1 MNDYI
6 RKCLYRFTIANLTT
20 QIRIR
25 EAIIKTLTEIGELND
40 CGMINDAII
49 NTLTEIGELLDCG
62 VISCE
67 EYIYLGKDIGMIS

>member
-1 MNDYI
+1 MNNYI

-40 CGMINDAII
+40 CGVIND
-49 NTLTEIGELLDCG
+49 GEFAR
-62 VISCE
+62 
-67 EYIYLGKDIGMIS
+67 LGKELWMDS

>member
-40 CGMINDAII
+40 CGVIND
-49 NTLTEIGELLDCG
+49 
-62 VISCE
+62 E
-67 EYIYLGKDIGMIS
+67 EFIRLGKELWMSS

>member
-40 CGMINDAII
+40 YGVIND
-49 NTLTEIGELLDCG
+49 
-62 VISCE
+62 E
-67 EYIYLGKDIGMIS
+67 EFVHLGKELWMNS

>member
-1 MNDYI
+1 MNEDI

-40 CGMINDAII
+40 CGMIND
-49 NTLTEIGELLDCG
+49 GEF
-62 VISCE
+62 VH
-67 EYIYLGKDIGMIS
+67 LGKELWMNS

>member
-20 QIRIR
+20 QIQIR

-40 CGMINDAII
+40 CGVIND
-49 NTLTEIGELLDCG
+49 EGF
-62 VISCE
+62 VR
-67 EYIYLGKDIGMIS
+67 LGKELWMDS

>member
-6 RKCLYRFTIANLTT
+6 RKCLYRFTITNLTT

-40 CGMINDAII
+40 CGVIND
-49 NTLTEIGELLDCG
+49 EGF
-62 VISCE
+62 VH
-67 EYIYLGKDIGMIS
+67 LGKELWMNS

>member
-6 RKCLYRFTIANLTT
+6 RKCLYRFTIANLSI

-40 CGMINDAII
+40 FGVINDR
-49 NTLTEIGELLDCG
+49 EF
-62 VISCE
+62 VH
-67 EYIYLGKDIGMIS
+67 LGKELWADL

>member
-40 CGMINDAII
+40 CGVINDR
-49 NTLTEIGELLDCG
+49 EF
-62 VISCE
+62 VH
-67 EYIYLGKDIGMIS
+67 LGKELWMNS

>member
-6 RKCLYRFTIANLTT
+6 RKRLYRFTITNLTT

-40 CGMINDAII
+40 CGVIN
-49 NTLTEIGELLDCG
+49 N
-62 VISCE
+62 E
-67 EYIYLGKDIGMIS
+67 EFVRLGKELWMNS

>member
-25 EAIIKTLTEIGELND
+25 EAIIKTLDEIMSLND
-40 CGMINDAII
+40 CRAISDVEFI
-49 NTLTEIGELLDCG
+49 H
-62 VISCE
+62 
-67 EYIYLGKDIGMIS
+67 LGKELWADL

>member
-1 MNDYI
+1 MNNYI

-40 CGMINDAII
+40 CGVIND
-49 NTLTEIGELLDCG
+49 EGF
-62 VISCE
+62 VH
-67 EYIYLGKDIGMIS
+67 LGKELWMDS

>member
-40 CGMINDAII
+40 CG
-49 NTLTEIGELLDCG
+49 
-62 VISCE
+62 VISDE
-67 EYIYLGKDIGMIS
+67 EFIRLGRELWMDS

>member
-6 RKCLYRFTIANLTT
+6 RKCLYRFTIANLST

-40 CGMINDAII
+40 CGMIND
-49 NTLTEIGELLDCG
+49 EGF
-62 VISCE
+62 VH
-67 EYIYLGKDIGMIS
+67 LGKELWMDS